1 MSTSITPAVVPASD
15 PTPANSPKSP
25 GQQGHQVLSRAAKRQ
40 TAAGPVAGAGGRK
53 KPTPIEPFTVASYIG
68 VTIFGL
74 FALIPLWMII
84 AGSLTAESTL
94 ARSGYSFFP
103 EPFSLDAYAAIFS
116 GTAVFRGYAATL
128 FITFVGTVLSLC
140 ATASLSWVIARRMPR
155 ISRPLTIFAYLPML
169 FSGGL
174 VPMYL
179 LVTQVLQLQNSW
191 FAVILPHMMAPFL
204 VFVAVSFF
212 RQLPEEILD
221 SAKVDGAGEL
231 RVFFEIVLP
240 LSKPILAVIGLFYA
254 VSYWNE
260 WFTAML
266 FISDPDKYP
275 LQLMLQN
282 LIANVTNA
290 TMLPGSGSAAPIYQ
304 LRLALTVVTI
314 GPILLAYPFAQR
326 YFVKGL
332 TLGATKG

>member
-1 MSTSITPAVVPASD
+1 VSTSTTPAVVPANHSTAAD
-15 PTPANSPKSP
+15 GPKAP
-25 GQQGHQVLSRAAKRQ
+25 RQHRRGLSRAS
-40 TAAGPVAGAGGRK
+40 G
-53 KPTPIEPFTVASYIG
+53 PTPQARLSRRGKITRIEPFTAISYVG
-68 VTIFGL
+68 VTLFGL
-74 FALIPLWMII
+74 FALIPLWMIV

-116 GTAVFRGYAATL
+116 GTAVFKGYAATL
-128 FITFVGTVLSLC
+128 FITFIGTALSLC

-155 ISRPLTIFAYLPML
+155 ISKPLAIFAYLPML

-290 TMLPGSGSAAPIYQ
+290 AMLPGSGSAAPIYQ

>member
-1 MSTSITPAVVPASD
+1 VSTSTTPAVAQSND
-15 PTPANSPKSP
+15 S
-25 GQQGHQVLSRAAKRQ
+25 
-40 TAAGPVAGAGGRK
+40 TAANGPKAPRQGRSLAKTKKPALGTGQGGRRK
-53 KPTPIEPFTVASYIG
+53 RTRIEPFTAISYVG
-68 VTIFGL
+68 VTLFGL
-74 FALIPLWMII
+74 FALIPLWMIV

-116 GTAVFRGYAATL
+116 GTAVFKGYAATL
-128 FITFVGTVLSLC
+128 FITFVGTALSLC

-179 LVTQVLQLQNSW
+179 LVTQVLQLQNNW

-290 TMLPGSGSAAPIYQ
+290 TMLPGSGSTAPIYQ

>member
-1 MSTSITPAVVPASD
+1 VSTSLTPVVVPAKD
-15 PTPANSPKSP
+15 P
-25 GQQGHQVLSRAAKRQ
+25 RAANDERSRKQQRWML
-40 TAAGPVAGAGGRK
+40 AGAKNPALGTRQGGRRK
-53 KPTPIEPFTVASYIG
+53 TARIERFTVVSYVG
-68 VTIFGL
+68 VTVFGL

-116 GTAVFRGYAATL
+116 GTAVFKGYAATL
-128 FITFVGTVLSLC
+128 FITLVGTALSLC

-290 TMLPGSGSAAPIYQ
+290 AMLPGSGSTAPIYQ

>member
-1 MSTSITPAVVPASD
+1 MSTSTTPSMVQGNQPMSIGLKSPRQHRRGLSRIKG
-15 PTPANSPKSP
+15 PTPDAR
-25 GQQGHQVLSRAAKRQ
+25 LS
-40 TAAGPVAGAGGRK
+40 GRRK
-53 KPTPIEPFTVASYIG
+53 VTRIEPFTAVSYVG
-68 VTIFGL
+68 VTLFGF
-74 FALIPLWMII
+74 FALIPLWMIV

-116 GTAVFRGYAATL
+116 GTAVFKGYAATL
-128 FITFVGTVLSLC
+128 FITFIGTALSLC

-290 TMLPGSGSAAPIYQ
+290 TMLPGSGSTAPIYQ

>member
-1 MSTSITPAVVPASD
+1 VSISLTPAVVPAND
-15 PTPANSPKSP
+15 PTVADNPKSP
-25 GQQGHQVLSRAAKRQ
+25 RQQRHKILSRAANPNA
-40 TAAGPVAGAGGRK
+40 AAGPGGRR
-53 KPTPIEPFTVASYIG
+53 KPTRIEPFTAVSYVG
-68 VTIFGL
+68 VTLFGL

-103 EPFSLDAYAAIFS
+103 EPFSWDAYAAIFS
-116 GTAVFRGYAATL
+116 GTAVFKGYAATL
-128 FITFVGTVLSLC
+128 FITFVGTALSLC

-231 RVFFEIVLP
+231 RIFFEIVLP

-290 TMLPGSGSAAPIYQ
+290 TMLPGSGSTAPIYQ

>member
-1 MSTSITPAVVPASD
+1 MSTSTTPSVVQADHS
-15 PTPANSPKSP
+15 TSTGLKSP
-25 GQQGHQVLSRAAKRQ
+25 RQHRRSLSRAK
-40 TAAGPVAGAGGRK
+40 G
-53 KPTPIEPFTVASYIG
+53 PTPGARPSGRIKKTRIEPFTAVSYVG
-68 VTIFGL
+68 VTLFGL
-74 FALIPLWMII
+74 FALIPLWMIV

-116 GTAVFRGYAATL
+116 GTTVFKGYAATL
-128 FITFVGTVLSLC
+128 FITFVGTALSLC

-155 ISRPLTIFAYLPML
+155 ISRPLTVFAYLPML

-204 VFVAVSFF
+204 LFVAVSFF

-231 RVFFEIVLP
+231 RIFFEIVLP

-290 TMLPGSGSAAPIYQ
+290 TMLPGSGSTAPIYQ